1 MVRISGTRVLI
12 ACCVLLPAL
21 ATAKVDDA
29 TRGRRCEAA
38 KLAAAGRYQLCLA
51 DADARA
57 VAKQTQ
63 ADYARCDRQLG
74 AKWRKAEQRAGGA
87 CPTSGSDLARIQLA
101 ATRHGAAIASLLAKP
116 QATGVCTA
124 PGVQFA
130 YSYMVTN
137 RATPFAPYRSDG
149 IVPSAPGTLS
159 FWTAPG
165 PYQSSDPQTNYTEV
179 TQAVFL
185 ERLTADLAL
194 AASAGK
200 LHLGMYVHGLG
211 NVFTDALTEAAQFG
225 CALATSGSWPG
236 LLIGFSWPS
245 YGALEST
252 VFYAT
257 AGPPPPPVT
266 PQTSGSIRDNILG
279 SRQSFDALLQLLE
292 TEVVQKSQTPVD
304 VSLLTHSEGNYMLM
318 TGLGALTQPVSVNNC
333 LMLAA
338 DVSAV
343 SLQEGEQGQA
353 IATTCA
359 QVTVYYSGA
368 DETLNSSNYEF
379 FQYHRSDF
387 PTRLGVIGP
396 YYYLPAPKALNPNV
410 TGLDCSAVTVFP
422 AVSSIIYVHS
432 SYLYVPAL
440 VADEAQTLL
449 SAAHPKRTAIPGTT
463 QGFVLQ
469 P

>member
-1 MVRISGTRVLI
+1 MVRTLGTRALI
-12 ACCVLLPAL
+12 ACLLLPAL
-21 ATAKVDDA
+21 ATAKPDDA

-38 KLAAAGRYQLCLA
+38 KLSAAGRYQLCLA

-57 VAKQTQ
+57 VAKQAQ
-63 ADYARCDRQLG
+63 ADYARCDKQLR

-87 CPTSGSDLARIQLA
+87 CPTTSDLPRVRLA
-101 ATRHGAAIASLLAKP
+101 ATRHGAAIAALIHEP
-116 QATGVCTA
+116 QGSGVCTA

-137 RATPFAPYRSDG
+137 RATPFATSRSDG
-149 IVPSAPGTLS
+149 IVPSAPGTLT

-165 PYQSSDPQTNYTEV
+165 AYQSSDPQTNYTEV

-185 ERLTADLAL
+185 ERLSADLAL
-194 AASAGK
+194 ATSAGK

-211 NVFTDALTEAAQFG
+211 NVFTDAITEAAQFG
-225 CALATSGSWPG
+225 CALASAGGWPG

-245 YGALEST
+245 YDVFESGIY
-252 VFYAT
+252 YAT

-266 PQTSGSIRDNILG
+266 PQTSGSIRDNVLG
-279 SRQSFDALLQLLE
+279 SRQSFDAILQLLD
-292 TEVVQKSQTPVD
+292 TEVVKTSITPVEL
-304 VSLLTHSEGNYMLM
+304 SLLTHSEGNYMLM
-318 TGLGALTQPVSVNNC
+318 TGLGALTKPVPVNNC

-338 DVSAV
+338 DISAV
-343 SLQEGEQGQA
+343 SLQDGEQGQA
-353 IATTCA
+353 IATTCG

-379 FQYHRSDF
+379 FQYHRSDY

-440 VADEAQTLL
+440 ITDEVQTLL